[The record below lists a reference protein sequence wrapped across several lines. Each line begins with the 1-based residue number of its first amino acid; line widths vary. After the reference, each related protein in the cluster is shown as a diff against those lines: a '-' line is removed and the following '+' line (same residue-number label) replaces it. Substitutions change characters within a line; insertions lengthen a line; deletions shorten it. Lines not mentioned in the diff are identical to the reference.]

1 MQVSQEVRSAFE
13 RSGAGDQIEWV
24 IQGWFVAGQTRWP
37 AVRLTH
43 DDFVAWI
50 NERLDASASE
60 PTDELRGEE
69 LYLTAACMARDAEA
83 LRALDKEI
91 AAEVERVRPAR
102 RDADAATE
110 LTQVLRDK
118 LLVGEKLR
126 EFGGRSSLRRWLKM
140 VALRTH
146 LDLARSEGRRPTVL
160 TSDGELGDLAA
171 TDDTPELTYL
181 KAHYRD
187 AVRRAFATAAREL
200 PAEQRIL
207 VRQHHLAGITLEQLA
222 DVYGIHRVT
231 VARRLA
237 AAREAL
243 GTLARQR
250 LAIEIA
256 LPADELESVL
266 ALVISKLDV
275 SMHRLLE

>member
-1 MQVSQEVRSAFE
+1 
-13 RSGAGDQIEWV
+13 
-24 IQGWFVAGQTRWP
+24 
-37 AVRLTH
+37 
-43 DDFVAWI
+43 FVAWI
-50 NERLDASASE
+50 NERIASDSTGA
-60 PTDELRGEE
+60 TDELRGED
-69 LYLTAACMARDAEA
+69 LYLTAACMERDSHA
-83 LRALDKEI
+83 LRALDLEL
-91 AAEVERVRPAR
+91 AGEVERVRPKR

-118 LLVGEKLR
+118 LLVGGKLR
-126 EFGGRSSLRRWLKM
+126 EFAGRSSFRRWLKM

-146 LDLARSEGRRPTVL
+146 LDLTRSEGRRPTVL
-160 TSDGELGDLAA
+160 TTDGELGDLAA
-171 TDDTPELTYL
+171 TDESPELNYL
-181 KAHYRD
+181 KTHYRD

-207 VRQHHLAGITLEQLA
+207 VRQHHLNGITLEQLA

-243 GTLARQR
+243 GTLARER
-250 LAIEIA
+250 LAVEIA
-256 LPADELESVL
+256 LPADELASVL
-266 ALVISKLDV
+266 ALVMSKLDV